1 MRGRRLKCEVD
12 PKVQHSFALSPMAS
26 RDRIRVVFSDP
37 QLDGMDGL
45 YQAIGE
51 MLKDGVDFDRAY
63 SLVVQSGTDASTTWI
78 KFCVQSASRFSE
90 PPEESEFLAVLED
103 YCRQHVG
110 A

>member
-1 MRGRRLKCEVD
+1 MRRLKCEAD
-12 PKVQHSFALSPMAS
+12 PKVQHSSALRPMAS
-26 RDRIRVVFSDP
+26 KDRIRAVFADP

-78 KFCVQSASRFSE
+78 MFCVQSASRFSE

-103 YCRQHVG
+103 YCRRHIG